1 MTDVVEPAPIPL
13 RQGERPPL
21 DGAVKVA
28 VVDDGTQ
35 HHHSART
42 KARKAAL
49 DVLYGAELTGRDA
62 LETLNATDP
71 PARLLTYEL
80 VSGVVTNEQDID
92 DALTAAFTGDWT
104 LDRMPGI
111 DKALARLAVWELMFT
126 GTPPAAVISEAVAL
140 ADEYSTDASAGFLT
154 SVLGTVHEHLEARR
168 DEAPND

>member
-1 MTDVVEPAPIPL
+1 MTDSVEPAPVPL
-13 RQGERPPL
+13 RSGERPPL

-62 LETLNATDP
+62 LGILNAADP
-71 PARLLTYEL
+71 PARLLTCEL
-80 VSGVVTNEQDID
+80 VSGVVTNADEID
-92 DALTAAFTGDWT
+92 DAITAALDGDWT

-111 DKALARLAVWELMFT
+111 DKALARLAVWELLFT
-126 GTPPAAVISEAVAL
+126 DTPSAAVIAEAVAL
-140 ADEYSTDASAGFLT
+140 ADEYSTDASAGFLS
-154 SVLGTVHEHLEARR
+154 SVLGSVQAAN
-168 DEAPND
+168 DGAPND